1 MDKLKILNSKETKEL
16 MSRIEKQWGFKEK
29 LDYVFLKNEK
39 SRVFIASRD
48 LSKIDLNKLRI
59 NTIGIYF
66 CEVSEKV
73 RLSIEGSQIIGPK
86 ATKNVFE
93 VDEKSANLWL
103 KGENLICKDI
113 EGRNQFQIIKFGDE
127 YLGSGRI
134 SDYIILNFVPKT
146 RRVNIRTEN
155 VED

>member
-1 MDKLKILNSKETKEL
+1 MDKLKILNSKEVKEL
-16 MSRIEKQWGFKEK
+16 MNQIEEQWGVMEK

-39 SRVFIASRD
+39 GRVFIASRD
-48 LSKIDLNKLRI
+48 ISKIDLSKLRI
-59 NTIGIYF
+59 NTIGIYL
-66 CEVSEKV
+66 CDVSEKV
-73 RLSIEGSQIIGPK
+73 RLSMEGSQIIGPK

-103 KGENLICKDI
+103 KGENVFCKDA
-113 EGRNQFQIIKFGDE
+113 ENRNQFQIIKFGED

-134 SDYIILNFVPKT
+134 SDHIILNFVPKT
-146 RRVNIRTEN
+146 RRINVRTSD